1 MLDNLINMKNS
12 IYILLAGVLW
22 GIISIFIKVLNS
34 IGFNSLQCV
43 AIRAAF
49 SAVILFFY
57 LYLKDKE
64 KLKIALKDIKYF
76 LGTGI
81 CSIVLFNY
89 CYFESI
95 ELIGGA
101 AIPALLLYT
110 APIFVVILSA
120 IFFKERITSRK
131 FIALIITFIGLG
143 FVTGAFTEGEKMPM
157 MALMLGLGSGLGYSL
172 YSIFGKLIVGKYH
185 AMTITFYTFLVAA
198 ICVIPISGVI
208 KNISLIVNWKGILAS
223 LGLALFSTVLP
234 FLLYTKGLE
243 KVEAGKASILATI
256 EPFIAAIIGVLLFN
270 EKFTLIKIIGMAMI
284 LFAIVYLNS
293 SSKNF
298 DKTDN

>member
-1 MLDNLINMKNS
+1 MKNS
-12 IYILLAGVLW
+12 IYILLAGTLW

-43 AIRAAF
+43 AIRAFF
-49 SAVILFFY
+49 SAVILFLYIFY
-57 LYLKDKE
+57 KDKN
-64 KLKIALKDIKYF
+64 KFKIALKDIRYF

-110 APIFVVILSA
+110 APIFVIILSA
-120 IFFKERITSRK
+120 IFFKERITLRK
-131 FIALIITFIGLG
+131 FIALIITFVGLG
-143 FVTGAFTEGEKMPM
+143 FVTGAFTAGERMSI
-157 MALMLGLGSGLGYSL
+157 MALMLGLGSGLGYAL
-172 YSIFGKLIVGKYH
+172 YSIFGKLIVDKYD
-185 AMTITFYTFLVAA
+185 AITITFYTFLVAA
-198 ICVIPISGVI
+198 ICVLPISGVVE
-208 KNISLIVNWKGILAS
+208 NINLIVNWKGISAS

-234 FLLYTKGLE
+234 FLLYTKGLH
-243 KVEAGKASILATI
+243 KVEAGKASILATV
-256 EPFIAAIIGVLLFN
+256 EPFVAAVIGVLLFN
-270 EKFTLIKIIGMAMI
+270 EKFTLIKIIGMIMI
-284 LFAIVYLNS
+284 LSAIIYLNS